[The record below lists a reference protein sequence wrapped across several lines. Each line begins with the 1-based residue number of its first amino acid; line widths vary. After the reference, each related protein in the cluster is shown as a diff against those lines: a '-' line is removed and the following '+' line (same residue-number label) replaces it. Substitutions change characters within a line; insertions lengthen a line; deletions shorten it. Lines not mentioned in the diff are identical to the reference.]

1 MRDTSAPEV
10 VVRRLALYLRVLNAT
25 DPDDE
30 EYISSQELG
39 ERAGVS
45 AAQIRKD
52 LAYFGEFGKQGVG
65 YEIRFLRGEIG
76 RILNVDRPVHFAII
90 GAGELGIALAR
101 YTQRRRKLEHGYPFW
116 LSGLFDIDPEKIG
129 QLVDGVTIEH
139 VDALAERVREKGIR
153 MALITV
159 PAAVAQNAANS
170 AVSAGVR
177 AILNFAP
184 TRVSVPSDVRLHDAD
199 VTLDLHHL
207 AYFL

>member
-1 MRDTSAPEV
+1 VRDTTAPEV
-10 VVRRLALYLRVLNAT
+10 VVRRLALYLRVLNAASL
-25 DPDDE
+25 DDQ

-39 ERAGVS
+39 ERAGIS

-52 LAYFGEFGKQGVG
+52 LAFFGEFGKQGVG
-65 YEIRFLRGEIG
+65 YEVQFLQGEIA

-101 YTQRRRKLEHGYPFW
+101 YTQRRRQLEHGYPFW
-116 LSGLFDIDPEKIG
+116 LSGLFDVDLEKIG
-129 QLVDGVTIEH
+129 QLVDGATIEH
-139 VDALAERVREKGIR
+139 VDALPERVKQKGIR

-159 PAAVAQNAANS
+159 PAAAAQNAANS

-184 TRVSVPSDVRLHDAD
+184 ARVSLPANVRLHDAD